1 MSPGATSSAGISP
14 YCPSRQT
21 NAVGSASLRSAAMA
35 FSARYSLKTSTSH
48 RQYSS
53 LGIGVNPEFR
63 AHARHDAVAHG
74 IESSAFGPSTVNRSP
89 GTGRGRNRGRIESIA
104 GGREPRNELLLK
116 HQELVILPKL
126 ITLIRDS
133 SNGTEYSLCNEGAA
147 NGDGRGQNLFLDLRR
162 EAQHSHDLCYAGAGN
177 AFPNGDVSLA
187 GDLAGLQEG
196 LPLDGLA
203 EEFDHPGRPGHLRW
217 FRSASVERGGPY
229 HPVRR
234 QPTRQSANVAVFEG
248 PLGPE
253 GDLDRLFAIGGHRG
267 ATVAILGEM
276 DNPEVDL
283 RLDPPGAGSNTVTL
297 GDPCRTRT
305 SSNLSTGNIC
315 SRVVKKMIWGSRP
328 MCPICVQNLRKPP

>member
-1 MSPGATSSAGISP
+1 MSPGTTSSAGISP

-89 GTGRGRNRGRIESIA
+89 GTGRGRNRGRMESIA

-133 SNGTEYSLCNEGAA
+133 SNGTENRSVTRGQRTATGVDRICSWISGARRSIPMTYVTRARVMPSRMAMSAWLAILPDSRRACHSMALRRSSTTRGVLATFGGFGVPRWSGAA
-147 NGDGRGQNLFLDLRR
+147 LTTLSAASQRVRAPTLLFSK
-162 EAQHSHDLCYAGAGN
+162 A
-177 AFPNGDVSLA
+177 
-187 GDLAGLQEG
+187 
-196 LPLDGLA
+196 
-203 EEFDHPGRPGHLRW
+203 
-217 FRSASVERGGPY
+217 
-229 HPVRR
+229 
-234 QPTRQSANVAVFEG
+234 
-248 PLGPE
+248 PLGP
-253 GDLDRLFAIGGHRG
+253 RAIS
-267 ATVAILGEM
+267 TV
-276 DNPEVDL
+276 
-283 RLDPPGAGSNTVTL
+283 
-297 GDPCRTRT
+297 
-305 SSNLSTGNIC
+305 C
-315 SRVVKKMIWGSRP
+315 SR
-328 MCPICVQNLRKPP
+328 